1 MKGYVSTMI
10 LLIAI
15 SAFILLISFSASS
28 MEAALFSVTP
38 LRVEQLL
45 KQRLRGAE
53 RLKMNK
59 DNIQDSI
66 IALVFINN
74 LANVAGSVLV
84 GAIAAEVFS
93 HFWIGIFTGF
103 LTFAIIFFGEI
114 IPKMIGERYADS
126 YGRYTSGTVFAIRIL
141 FKPFIVMTRL
151 FIRPLGG
158 ATPADTIFSEDEIN
172 MLAHL
177 GHRDGAILEFEK
189 QLIHHVFQLNDTL
202 AKDIMTPRTVVFA
215 LPANAALRDVS
226 HMLYSASVS
235 RIPVYE
241 EDLDHIVGIVH
252 IRDLLAAL
260 AKDQSERSVGEF
272 MSEAS
277 FIPDTAKADVLLK
290 SFQKNREHIAIVIDE
305 HGGMAGVIT
314 LEDVL
319 EQLVGEI
326 VDEYDSDVDL
336 RLKART
342 LGEQQ
347 KISR

>member
-1 MKGYVSTMI
+1 MRYVSVMI
-10 LLIAI
+10 LLIII
-15 SAFILLISFSASS
+15 SAFIVLISFSAAS
-28 MEAALFSVTP
+28 MEAAIFTVTP

-45 KQRLRGAE
+45 AHGLRGAQ

-59 DNIQDSI
+59 DEIQDSI
-66 IALVFINN
+66 IALVFLNN

-84 GAIAAEVFS
+84 GAMAADLFS
-93 HFWIGIFTGF
+93 HFWIGMFTGI

-126 YGRYTSGTVFAIRIL
+126 YGRYTSGIVFAIRIL
-141 FKPFIVMTRL
+141 FKPFIILARVFMM
-151 FIRPLGG
+151 PLG
-158 ATPADTIFSEDEIN
+158 ASPSSDAVFSEDEIT

-189 QLIHHVFQLNDTL
+189 QIIHHVFQLNDTL
-202 AKDIMTPRTVVFA
+202 AKEIMTPRTVVFA
-215 LPANAALRDVS
+215 LPASAPLREVS
-226 HMLYSASVS
+226 SLLYTASVS

-241 EDLDHIVGIVH
+241 EDLDHIIGIVH

-260 AKDQSERSVGEF
+260 AKDHSDRSVREF
-272 MSEAS
+272 MSDVT
-277 FIPDTAKADVLLK
+277 FIPDTAKADILLK

-314 LEDVL
+314 LEDIL

-326 VDEYDSDVDL
+326 VDEYDKDVDL
-336 RLKART
+336 RMKART
-342 LGEQQ
+342 LREQQ
-347 KISR
+347 RSL

>member
-1 MKGYVSTMI
+1 MI
-10 LLIAI
+10 LLLLI
-15 SAFILLISFSASS
+15 SALILLLSFSASS

-45 KQRLRGAE
+45 KQGLRGAE
-53 RLKMNK
+53 RLKINK
-59 DNIQDSI
+59 DKIQDSI
-66 IALVFINN
+66 IALVFLNN

-84 GAIAAEVFS
+84 GTIAADVFS
-93 HFWIGIFTGF
+93 HFWIGMFTGI

-114 IPKMIGERYADS
+114 IPKMIGEKFADS
-126 YGRYTSGTVFAIRIL
+126 YGRYTSGMVFALRFL
-141 FKPFIVMTRL
+141 FNPFIVLTRI
-151 FIRPLGG
+151 FMKPLG
-158 ATPADTIFSEDEIN
+158 ASASTDAMFSEDEIT

-189 QLIHHVFQLNDTL
+189 QLIHHVFELNDTL

-215 LPANAALRDVS
+215 LPASATLREVS
-226 HMLYSASVS
+226 HLLYNASVS

-241 EDLDHIVGIVH
+241 DDLDHIVGIVH
-252 IRDLLAAL
+252 IRDLLVAL
-260 AKDQSERSVGEF
+260 AKDHSDRSVAEF
-272 MSEAS
+272 MSNAA

-290 SFQKNREHIAIVIDE
+290 SFQKTREHIAIVIDE

-326 VDEYDSDVDL
+326 VDEYDKDVDL

-347 KISR
+347 KMPR